1 MRQYNIFFIKG
12 EADLVCSKVSTSRNA
27 IKHLKNYNQNEI
39 FEKMKADRCVVYTAS
54 MSRIADVR
62 LVKREGLPDAYVYY
76 PI

>member
-1 MRQYNIFFIKG
+1 MRKYNIFFLKG
-12 EADLVCSKVSTSRNA
+12 ERVLYSKTSTSRNA
-27 IKHLKNYNQNEI
+27 IKHLENYNKNETL
-39 FEKMKADRCVVYTAS
+39 EKMKADRCVVYTAS